1 MELTR
6 ADGVGGGRYVTTPS
20 GADNADYTAHN
31 FTSPNL
37 FTWSR
42 AEGGMPPSPEP
53 EASLTLSSPDGRYAI
68 QVWTGSD
75 LVCCTDSGETYWL
88 QAESTGQD
96 VFFSGSIFQH
106 LRFWYD
112 EVELAALQGDVVI
125 PDTGQ
130 DHLAIAQ
137 AWVDAMQAVH
147 LQVTPGSKY
156 ALTYVRNVVTLEEDA
171 LDSWYQPFML
181 ETEHFYFSYVRIFVP
196 ENEVSLGWN
205 MAGNTGEYDGS
216 YGEAPEGAMMNWQM
230 GPMYRTDEGWR
241 CDGTGTRPLIPW
253 KTNGSPGSA
262 LRFQGIFAQYSSGY
276 PNKNMPRQVPSSAAE
291 RPGMVACAF
300 RAAKVS
306 ALMTC
311 SIRQASSAATA
322 GDTPS
327 CSSHCVSRVCRS

>member
-1 MELTR
+1 
-6 ADGVGGGRYVTTPS
+6 
-20 GADNADYTAHN
+20 
-31 FTSPNL
+31 
-37 FTWSR
+37 
-42 AEGGMPPSPEP
+42 MPPSPEP

-171 LDSWYQPFML
+171 LDSWDQPFML

-230 GPMYRTDEGWR
+230 GPMYRTDDGWR
-241 CDGTGTRPLIPW
+241 CDGTGTGP
-253 KTNGSPGSA
+253 
-262 LRFQGIFAQYSSGY
+262 
-276 PNKNMPRQVPSSAAE
+276 
-291 RPGMVACAF
+291 
-300 RAAKVS
+300 
-306 ALMTC
+306 
-311 SIRQASSAATA
+311 
-322 GDTPS
+322 
-327 CSSHCVSRVCRS
+327 